1 MIILT
6 RAPGRIPLGGGG
18 TDLPSYYKRYGGFLI
33 SIAINKYTY
42 IMINKTTVDNLI
54 RLKYSQSEIVENINM
69 IKHIGFRETL
79 NFMGIKSGIEIA
91 TMTDAPLGT
100 GLGSSGS
107 FTVALLTALHA
118 FKRQQTNAINIA
130 QEACE
135 IEINRAGMATGKQD
149 QYLAALGGIVC
160 LEFKNNGEVNIIPVK
175 IHTYTLEK
183 LKANLLLFY
192 TGISRES
199 FKIQSDQIRN
209 TEEDVQEVIES
220 LNITKEIGMKIKN
233 VLERGDLDRFGELL
247 DFHWENKKKRSKKI
261 SNPQIDKWY
270 RTAKENGALGGKIM
284 GAGGGGF
291 FAFYCPD
298 ETKNNVREALVTNG
312 LKEMD
317 YQFDT
322 EGAKLLVN
330 I

>member
-18 TDLPSYYKRYGGFLI
+18 TDLPSYYSRYEGFLV

-54 RLKYSQSEIVENINM
+54 RLKYSQSEKVESIDM
-69 IKHIGFRETL
+69 IRHVGFRETL
-79 NFMGIKSGIEIA
+79 KFMGIESGIEIA

-118 FKRQQTNAINIA
+118 FKRQHTDVLTLA
-130 QEACE
+130 QEACD

-149 QYLAALGGIVC
+149 QYVAAIGGIVC
-160 LEFKNNGEVNIIPVK
+160 LEFGKNGHVKVIPVNI
-175 IHTYTLEK
+175 HSYTLEK
-183 LKANLLLFY
+183 LKSNLLLFY

-199 FKIQSDQIRN
+199 FKIQTDQIRN
-209 TEEDVQEVIES
+209 TEEDVQEVVES
-220 LNITKEIGMKIKN
+220 LHRTKEIGLEIKN
-233 VLERGDLDRFGELL
+233 VLERGDLDRFGQLL
-247 DFHWENKKKRSKKI
+247 DLHWENKKKRSTKI
-261 SNPQIDKWY
+261 SNPQIDRWY
-270 RTAKENGALGGKIM
+270 NTAKENGALGGKIM

-291 FAFYCPD
+291 FAFYCP
-298 ETKNNVREALVTNG
+298 EEKKNRVREALAAEG
-312 LKEMD
+312 LREMD
-317 YQFDT
+317 YQFDL